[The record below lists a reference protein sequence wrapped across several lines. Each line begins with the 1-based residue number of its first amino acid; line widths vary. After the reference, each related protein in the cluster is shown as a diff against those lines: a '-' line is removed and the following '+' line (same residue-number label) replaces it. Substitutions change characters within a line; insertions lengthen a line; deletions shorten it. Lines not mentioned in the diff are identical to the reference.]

1 MGRMS
6 ANKKKAG
13 KADGAQ
19 EVLLEVPAGERRAS
33 GASTVKGLTINE
45 ISERTGADRRS
56 VGKWLES
63 AGIEPLA
70 AKGMG
75 NREMKLYGP
84 EALEAVASRKKKTKR
99 TKRSLEPMV
108 KHNGNGLRGLRR
120 MSRSGL
126 IGSRISW
133 NRVNTCGTRTWRRC

>member
-1 MGRMS
+1 MTKG
-6 ANKKKAG
+6 AKKTKEKSGGAATAPLPQAKAV
-13 KADGAQ
+13 AVDA
-19 EVLLEVPAGERRAS
+19 LLLDVPPAAPLKKLGQA
-33 GASTVKGLTINE
+33 TGLTINE

-84 EALEAVASRKKKTKR
+84 EALEAVASRKKKT
-99 TKRSLEPMV
+99 
-108 KHNGNGLRGLRR
+108 
-120 MSRSGL
+120 SGPS
-126 IGSRISW
+126 GAW
-133 NRVNTCGTRTWRRC
+133 NQW